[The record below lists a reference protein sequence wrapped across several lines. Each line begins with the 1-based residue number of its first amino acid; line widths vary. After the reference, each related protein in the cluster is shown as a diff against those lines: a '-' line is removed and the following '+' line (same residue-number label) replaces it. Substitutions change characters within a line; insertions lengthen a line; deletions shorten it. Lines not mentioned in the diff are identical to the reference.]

1 MGIAN
6 QLQMLRVR
14 SNQSPWLDGLLP
26 TGQVELFTLI
36 SNSAVGGVTTSA
48 FDFSDAIT
56 NGDRFKDVLATFATQ
71 KGIHDLFTVTDA
83 IVFAEAAA
91 TAKRLEPLHRALHHN
106 DGYVSVDL
114 HSVMTCCA
122 TDIVGEAR
130 RVYDGIG
137 HKNVMINIPA
147 SAHGLE
153 AIPRVIALG
162 IPVNVTHIF
171 GLETYR
177 DVAEA
182 YLSGLEERV
191 AAGQSLIDVAS
202 VASIS
207 ISPIDRH
214 VDELLDA
221 RIKSGNFKGEGL
233 RLLTALKG
241 KVAVSIAKLIYR
253 NYKSLFSGS
262 RWDALFQKGALV
274 QRPLWTD
281 TTPTDPSL
289 SPTHYYD
296 SLVGPGTVAA
306 MSLDGLTNFRKHGNI
321 CPKLGENVVH
331 AEVIVESL
339 GQHAHISMED
349 VSANLLAEGLRAVD
363 QAFDQIINNLAK
375 TLSGLMVSKSGL

>member
-1 MGIAN
+1 MGLAN
-6 QLQMLRVR
+6 QLQMLRVQ

-36 SNSAVGGVTTSA
+36 SNSAVGGVATSA

-56 NGDRFKDVLATFATQ
+56 NGDRFKDVLAQYATP

-83 IVFAEAAA
+83 IIFGEAAA

-122 TDIVGEAR
+122 IDIIGEAR

-147 SAHGLE
+147 NAHGLE

-162 IPVNVTHIF
+162 IPINVTHIF

-177 DVAEA
+177 DVVEA
-182 YLSGLEERV
+182 YLSGLEERA
-191 AAGQSLIDVAS
+191 AAGQSLNDVAS
-202 VASIS
+202 VASVS
-207 ISPIDRH
+207 ISLIDRH

-221 RIKSGNFKGEGL
+221 RIKSGNFKGDSL

-241 KVAVSIAKLIYR
+241 KIAVSIAKLIYR
-253 NYKSLFSGS
+253 DYQSLFSGS
-262 RWDALFQKGALV
+262 RWDALVQKGALI

-289 SPTHYYD
+289 PTHYYD

-306 MSLDGLTNFRKHGNI
+306 MSLDGLTAFRKRGNI

-331 AEVIVESL
+331 AEVILESL

-349 VSANLLAEGLRAVD
+349 VSAKLLAEGLRAVD
-363 QAFDQIINNLAK
+363 QAFDQIITNLAK

>member
-6 QLQMLRVR
+6 QLQMLRVQ

-26 TGQVELFTLI
+26 TEQVELFTLI

-48 FDFSDAIT
+48 FDFNDAIT
-56 NGDRFKDVLATFATQ
+56 NGDRFKDVLAKFANT

-83 IVFAEAAA
+83 IIFGEAAA

-122 TDIVGEAR
+122 TDIIGEAR

-162 IPVNVTHIF
+162 IPVNVIHIF

-177 DVAEA
+177 DVVEA
-182 YLSGLEERV
+182 YLSGLEERA
-191 AAGQSLIDVAS
+191 AAGQSLDDVAS
-202 VASIS
+202 VASVS
-207 ISPIDRH
+207 ISLIDRH
-214 VDELLDA
+214 VDELLEA
-221 RIKSGNFKGEGL
+221 RIKSGDFKGEGL
-233 RLLTALKG
+233 RLLTELKG
-241 KVAVSIAKLIYR
+241 KIAVSIAKLIYR
-253 NYKSLFSGS
+253 DYQSLFSGS
-262 RWDALFQKGALV
+262 RWDALVQKGALI

-281 TTPTDPSL
+281 TTPTDPST
-289 SPTHYYD
+289 PTHYYD

-306 MSLDGLTNFRKHGNI
+306 MSLDGLKTFRKHGNI

-331 AEVIVESL
+331 AEVILESL
-339 GQHAHISMED
+339 GQHAHISMEE
-349 VSANLLAEGLRAVD
+349 VSAKLLAEGLRAVD
-363 QAFDQIINNLAK
+363 QAFDQIIHSLAQ